1 MVMTDYRV
9 WKHVFKLDPDKDIT
23 DEDLERVCMSGTDA
37 ILVGGS
43 SGVTYDNTV
52 DLMSRIRRFELPCVL
67 EVSHPDAIAPGF
79 DLYFIPIVLNA
90 QDPEW
95 ITGHHL
101 RALEEWGAVMP
112 WDQIIPEGY
121 IILNGDSSAARL
133 TNARTDLTA
142 REAEAYAR
150 MADKLFRLPICY
162 IEYSGVFGDMQLVDR
177 ARSALNE
184 GAQLFYGG
192 GVDDPSKAEQAAQ
205 AADTVVVGNI
215 IYENIDRAL
224 ETVAAVKSLQGKG

>member
-1 MVMTDYRV
+1 MVTTDYRV
-9 WKHVFKLDPDKDIT
+9 WKHVFKLDPDKSIS
-23 DEDLERVCMSGTDA
+23 DEDLERVCLSGTDA

-43 SGVTYDNTV
+43 SGITYDNTV
-52 DLMSRIRRFELPCVL
+52 DLMSRIRRYEVPCVL
-67 EVSHPDAIAPGF
+67 EVSHPDVIAPGF

-90 QDPEW
+90 QDPDW
-95 ITGHHL
+95 ITGHHHT
-101 RALEEWGAVMP
+101 ALQEWGAIMP
-112 WDQIIPEGY
+112 WDQIVPEGY
-121 IILNGDSSAARL
+121 IILNGDCSAARL

-142 REAEAYAR
+142 PEAEAYAR
-150 MADKLFRLPICY
+150 MADKLFRLPIFY
-162 IEYSGVFGDMQLVDR
+162 MEYSGVFGDMQLVERSR
-177 ARSALNE
+177 AVLNG